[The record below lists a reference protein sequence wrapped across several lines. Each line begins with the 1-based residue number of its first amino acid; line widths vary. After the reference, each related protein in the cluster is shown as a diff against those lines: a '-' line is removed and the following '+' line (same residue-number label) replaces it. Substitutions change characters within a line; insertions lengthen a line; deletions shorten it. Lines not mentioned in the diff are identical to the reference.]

1 MALTASGLQTRIENE
16 LAAQGV
22 QIDNPHCWARQ
33 FAQAIAQAVVDEIQA
48 NAQVTIPSG
57 SSAGTYP
64 VT

>member
-1 MALTASGLQTRIENE
+1 MALSTTGLQTRIENE
-16 LAAQGV
+16 LSALGV

-33 FAQAIAQAVVDEIQA
+33 FAQAIARAVVDEIQA
-48 NAQVTIPSG
+48 NARVTIPAG